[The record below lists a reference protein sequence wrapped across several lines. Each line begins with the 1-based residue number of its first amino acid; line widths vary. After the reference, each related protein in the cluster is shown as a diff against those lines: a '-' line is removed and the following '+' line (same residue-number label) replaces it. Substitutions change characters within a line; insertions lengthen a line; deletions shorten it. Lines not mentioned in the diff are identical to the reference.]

1 MQTENKI
8 LNVLGDSITQGAS
21 ASDYSRIYHQVLK
34 ELGAF
39 KQVRSYGVGGTR
51 IARQF
56 HPSACADWDRNF
68 IMRAKEMDKCADMVL
83 VFGGTND
90 YGHGDAPF
98 GEIGDNTEDTFC
110 GACKVLFENL
120 RADFPNATIIVLLPL
135 HRVNE
140 DNIYGEFGNKAT
152 RVGTL
157 EDYSNALKTVA
168 EQFNFPVC
176 SLRGD
181 ALLNPNDPQLNAK
194 YFSDGLHPNDAG
206 HKLLAERIFEFIQK
220 L

>member
-8 LNVLGDSITQGAS
+8 LNVLGDSITQGAA

-34 ELGAF
+34 ELGGF

-56 HPSACADWDRNF
+56 HPSACADWDRDF
-68 IMRAKEMDKCADMVL
+68 ILREKEMDKCADMVL

-98 GEIGDNTEDTFC
+98 GEIGDSTAQTFC

-135 HRVNE
+135 RRLNE
-140 DNIYGEFGNKAT
+140 DNVYGEYGNKAAC
-152 RVGTL
+152 VGTL
-157 EDYSNALKTVA
+157 EDYSNALKTIA
-168 EQFNFPVC
+168 GQFNFPVC
-176 SLRGD
+176 NLREEP
-181 ALLNPNDPQLNAK
+181 LLNPNDPELNEK
-194 YFSDGLHPNDAG
+194 YFGDGLHPNDAG
-206 HKLLAERIFEFIQK
+206 HKILAKKIFAFMQQ